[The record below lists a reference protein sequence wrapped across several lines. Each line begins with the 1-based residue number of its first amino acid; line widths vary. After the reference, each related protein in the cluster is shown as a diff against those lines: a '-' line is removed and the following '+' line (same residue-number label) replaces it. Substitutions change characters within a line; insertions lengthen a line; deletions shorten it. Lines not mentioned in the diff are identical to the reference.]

1 MADDPGG
8 GTIKE
13 QQDGLDGADKQE
25 TTRPPTYPPSLALW
39 NFSTEWFLIP
49 QGTGVISVSLYRLN
63 YQFPGL
69 SIIAIVVWIY
79 TMALL
84 VICLFLYFL
93 RIILY
98 PQHVARALKT
108 DIGETSSLAS
118 ISITCTT
125 IIQMVAFVL
134 APRWG
139 QEWGIVVYVLWWIN
153 TAMAVTAVMVIPYV
167 FVKIQ
172 PPGVK
177 AIAPGVLL
185 PLISA
190 LTSAAGGGTICTE
203 ANLSARLQVPVI
215 IVGYLEVGLGLPL
228 AITLGNIFMTR
239 LFDRSFPQLE
249 QVYQDMILCGP
260 FGQGAYALLILGH
273 AIDQGSFAAY
283 DRGQFLTAQAAQP
296 VSFASQFAGL
306 LSWGYGTFWWC
317 FATISIIHTML
328 SQPDGMR
335 NSQFTMSAWSL
346 IFPWVSLPFLSLPF
360 SSSHNHPCSCLREYT
375 QTQRHN

>member
-1 MADDPGG
+1 MAGDSGDE
-8 GTIKE
+8 TIKE
-13 QQDGLDGADKQE
+13 QQDRLDGAGKQQAA
-25 TTRPPTYPPSLALW
+25 RQPTYPLSLALW
-39 NFSTEWFLIP
+39 NFSSQWFLVP

-69 SIIAIVVWIY
+69 SIIAIVVWVY

-84 VICLFLYFL
+84 VISLFLYLL

-98 PQHVARALKT
+98 PQHVAHVLKT
-108 DIGETSSLAS
+108 NIVETSCLAS

-125 IIQMVAFVL
+125 IIQMIAFVL
-134 APRWG
+134 IPDWG
-139 QEWGIVVYVLWWIN
+139 QAWGIVAYVLWWIN

-190 LTSAAGGGTICTE
+190 LTSAAGGGTICTQ
-203 ANLSARLQVPVI
+203 ANLTARLQVPVI
-215 IVGYLEVGLGLPL
+215 IIAYLEVGLGLPL

-239 LFDRSFPQLE
+239 LFDRSFPRLE

-260 FGQGAYALLILGH
+260 FGQGAFALLILGQ
-273 AIDQGSFAAY
+273 AVEQGSFAAY
-283 DRGQFLTAQAAQP
+283 DSGRFLTAQAAGP

-328 SQPDGMR
+328 LQPNGMR
-335 NSQFTMSAWSL
+335 NSHFTMSAWSL

-360 SSSHNHPCSCLREYT
+360 SCSP
-375 QTQRHN
+375 NSPMFMS